1 MINTGNSGFGE
12 RKGLNN
18 QQVRQYNCRIIMELL
33 YKHKGMTKSQLAQ
46 STQLS
51 IPAVTKIIDFLI
63 EQGKVENALPLQTKK
78 GNFKGL
84 YKVSCNHPATI
95 CMNVSPAR
103 IQAIMVNNEITPCSD
118 FVNYPISPSTP
129 EELIENIISVIVACR
144 QVNPMAAYRLSIAVH
159 GQVDTHVGS
168 SMRMPQ
174 APWTEAIEI
183 KYILEQRLNVDVLVD
198 NDCVMMALAE
208 KWMDGHGGED
218 FCVLNVDYGIGS
230 SFLINNNIYRGKMF
244 GSGQIGHIKV
254 VDNGVICGCGREG
267 CLETEASSK
276 ALCNNYRQQS
286 SINQHHANSSDNT
299 LRFSDFLELHQHQ
312 DPLAIKVAERA
323 AKIIGQSL
331 YNFLI
336 TLNINKIIL
345 YGNTCALGQSWLDTI
360 TEQTLVNP
368 FEDKNA
374 RRQDLT
380 LVTFGQLSEEERVMG
395 MSYLWV
401 EQELD
406 NLFL

>member
-1 MINTGNSGFGE
+1 MIDTGNSGFGE

-95 CMNVSPAR
+95 CMNVSPSR

-118 FVNYPISPSTP
+118 FVSYPISPSTP

-286 SINQHHANSSDNT
+286 SLNQHHANSSDNT
-299 LRFSDFLELHQHQ
+299 LTFSDFLELHQHQ
-312 DPLAIKVAERA
+312 EPLAIKVAERA

-401 EQELD
+401 EQELN

>member
-1 MINTGNSGFGE
+1 MIDTGNSGFGE

-95 CMNVSPAR
+95 CMNVSPSR

-118 FVNYPISPSTP
+118 FVSYPISPSTP
-129 EELIENIISVIVACR
+129 EELIENTISVIVACR

-286 SINQHHANSSDNT
+286 SLNQHHANSSDNT
-299 LRFSDFLELHQHQ
+299 LTFSDFLELHQHQ
-312 DPLAIKVAERA
+312 EPLAIKVAERA

-401 EQELD
+401 EQELN

>member
-95 CMNVSPAR
+95 CMNVSPTR
-103 IQAIMVNNEITPCSD
+103 IQAIMVNNEITPRSD

-286 SINQHHANSSDNT
+286 SLNQHHANSSDNT
-299 LRFSDFLELHQHQ
+299 LTFSDFLELHQHQ

-406 NLFL
+406 NL

>member
-1 MINTGNSGFGE
+1 MIDTGNSGFGE

-63 EQGKVENALPLQTKK
+63 EQGKVENALSLQTKK

-95 CMNVSPAR
+95 CMNVSPTR

-118 FVNYPISPSTP
+118 FVSYPISPSTP

-286 SINQHHANSSDNT
+286 SLNQNHANSSDNT
-299 LRFSDFLELHQHQ
+299 LTFSDFLKLHQHQ
-312 DPLAIKVAERA
+312 EPLAIKVAERA

>member
-95 CMNVSPAR
+95 CMNVSPTR
-103 IQAIMVNNEITPCSD
+103 IQAIMVNNEITPRSD

-286 SINQHHANSSDNT
+286 SLNQHHANSSDNT
-299 LRFSDFLELHQHQ
+299 LTFSDFLELHQHQ

-380 LVTFGQLSEEERVMG
+380 LVTFGQLSEEERV
-395 MSYLWV
+395 
-401 EQELD
+401 
-406 NLFL
+406 

>member
-1 MINTGNSGFGE
+1 MINNSNSGFGE

-46 STQLS
+46 LTQLS

-63 EQGKVENALPLQTKK
+63 EQGKVENTLSLQTKK

-95 CMNVSPAR
+95 CMNVSPTR

-118 FVNYPISPSTP
+118 FVSYPISPSTP

-144 QVNPMAAYRLSIAVH
+144 QVNPTAAYRLSIAVH
-159 GQVDTHVGS
+159 GQVDTHVGL

-244 GSGQIGHIKV
+244 GSGQIGHIKA

-299 LRFSDFLELHQHQ
+299 LTFSDFLKLHQHQ

-368 FEDKNA
+368 FEDKDA

-380 LVTFGQLSEEERVMG
+380 LVTFGQLSEEELVMG

-406 NLFL
+406 NLLL

>member
-1 MINTGNSGFGE
+1 
-12 RKGLNN
+12 
-18 QQVRQYNCRIIMELL
+18 
-33 YKHKGMTKSQLAQ
+33 
-46 STQLS
+46 
-51 IPAVTKIIDFLI
+51 
-63 EQGKVENALPLQTKK
+63 
-78 GNFKGL
+78 
-84 YKVSCNHPATI
+84 
-95 CMNVSPAR
+95 
-103 IQAIMVNNEITPCSD
+103 MVNNEITPCSD

-286 SINQHHANSSDNT
+286 SLNQHHANSSDNT
-299 LRFSDFLELHQHQ
+299 PTFSDFLELHQHQ

-406 NLFL
+406 NLFYK

>member
-95 CMNVSPAR
+95 CMNVSPTR
-103 IQAIMVNNEITPCSD
+103 IQAIMVNNEITPRSD

-286 SINQHHANSSDNT
+286 SLNQHHANSSDNT
-299 LRFSDFLELHQHQ
+299 LTFSDFLELHQHQ